1 MSSSAA
7 VHRLKE
13 IAGLFLRIGVFGFG
27 GPAAHIAFMQL
38 EIVEKRKWMDADHFM
53 DLIGATSLIPGPN
66 STEMTMHCGYH
77 RAGPKGLLTAGLA
90 FILPAVLLT
99 AFVAYIYEMYR
110 YLPAVSPVLQGL
122 QTIVIPLIL
131 FAGLKLGKKALS
143 KFNLIALALLSLL
156 LFIMGMPL
164 IYILLIAGAFSWLG
178 GQIGQRPKQFSS
190 LILLPRLIAESSE
203 TISKAKL
210 FLVFLKIGAILY
222 GSGYVLFAFLDD
234 ALVDPGYMSAE
245 QLLDAVAVGQLTP
258 GPVLSTAT
266 FIGWQLGGVWGA
278 VLATLGIFLPSF
290 VLVYFLTPFLPRLQS
305 NTHFRAVLNGVNA
318 AAVALIVGVGVQMTV
333 EVVVNWRGLLILA
346 VGLMYLFGFK
356 GKNAV
361 ALLLAGACLGYLLY
375 A

>member
-1 MSSSAA
+1 MSSSATL
-7 VHRLKE
+7 HRLKE
-13 IAGLFLRIGVFGFG
+13 IGALFLRIGVFGFG

-66 STEMTMHCGYH
+66 STEMTMHCGFH
-77 RAGPKGLLTAGLA
+77 RAGPKGLITAGLA

-99 AFVAYIYEMYR
+99 AFIAWMYEVYGS
-110 YLPAVSPVLQGL
+110 LPAVRPILQGL

-131 FAGLKLGKKALS
+131 FAGLKLGKKALAH
-143 KFNLIALALLSLL
+143 LTLTALALLSLL
-156 LFIMGMPL
+156 LFIMEVAP
-164 IYILLIAGAFSWLG
+164 IYILLLAGALSWSG
-178 GQIGQRPKQFSS
+178 GQIGQRPKRLKS
-190 LILLPRLIAESSE
+190 LFFFPFLSTEPLE
-203 TISKAKL
+203 TIGKTKL

-266 FIGWQLGGVWGA
+266 FIGWQLGGGWGA

-290 VLVYFLTPFLPRLQS
+290 ILVYFLTPMLPRLQN

-333 EVVVNWRGLLILA
+333 EVVVNWRGLLILS
-346 VGLMYLFGFK
+346 VGMVYLFGLK

-361 ALLLAGACLGYLLY
+361 ALLFAGGCLGYLLY